1 MWHQIDNQHDESII
15 ANALE
20 PGEQEQ
26 KEATLG
32 PCLWKEV
39 AKLHGGHDSN
49 GDQSDLEDVTSELC
63 QVLSVV
69 AHAQNGKML
78 LNSNLFFS
86 LKTKD

>member
-1 MWHQIDNQHDESII
+1 MWHQIDNQHNEAII

-32 PCLWKEV
+32 PCLREEV
-39 AKLHGGHDSN
+39 AELHGGHDSHCN
-49 GDQSDLEDVTSELC
+49 QSDLEDVTGKLC

-69 AHAQNGKML
+69 AHAQNRKML
-78 LNSNLFFS
+78 LNSSLFFS